1 MVYSLNI
8 NKNWIINAY
17 GEDLYKTIENE
28 RIICIG
34 TIWGTVDKFSELCKI
49 MWEKLNSKWSIK
61 NKVIEQAVTNFLIYH
76 DKMFNEF
83 LIKSFNNNGS
93 IMTIG
98 LTNDSN
104 IKLDDKNNVLNGN
117 GEIAAVVHQYDRK
130 QFIVTKINKKFFNKK
145 NKKKKIYKSK
155 YNNKLFLRFGFPLF
169 IIFVIIIWSLVLV
182 IWHLFKKKIKKKKQI
197 KKKNLLFPVFI
208 DLF

>member
-1 MVYSLNI
+1 
-8 NKNWIINAY
+8 
-17 GEDLYKTIENE
+17 
-28 RIICIG
+28 
-34 TIWGTVDKFSELCKI
+34 

-93 IMTIG
+93 IMTIA

-104 IKLDDKNNVLNGN
+104 IKLDNENNVLNEN
-117 GEIAAVVHQYDRK
+117 GEIVAVVHQYDRK
-130 QFIVTKINKKFFNKK
+130 QFIVNKIKKKFF

-155 YNNKLFLRFGFPLF
+155 YNNKLFLRFSFPLF
-169 IIFVIIIWSLVLV
+169 IIIFIIIIWSLVLV
-182 IWHLFKKKIKKKKQI
+182 IRHLFKKKIKKKKQI
-197 KKKNLLFPVFI
+197 KKNKYTFNI
-208 DLF
+208 MKII